1 MGIQNRG
8 GGFGFFDSDRRLI
21 QVLCSIG
28 RQLALRLD
36 QIIHLQG
43 GPRAL
48 PPGNGLE
55 IYEEP
60 RRYDE
65 TTELLRLVTAS
76 YPADHINVTVTT
88 ALTPL
93 AENVSPHP
101 VPVLLINNDA
111 AQMLRYGGP
120 TMTLPTGGIIQ
131 TEDSG
136 VVHVPPNA
144 VLYGMVAVATI
155 SVGVSHLI
163 LPRFGR

>member
-1 MGIQNRG
+1 MGIQRG
-8 GGFGFFDSDRRLI
+8 GGFGFFNSDRRLI
-21 QVLCSIG
+21 QALCQIG

-43 GPRAL
+43 GGRAL
-48 PPGNGLE
+48 PPDGRE
-55 IYEEP
+55 IYDPEI
-60 RRYDE
+60 RRSDE
-65 TTELLRLVTAS
+65 MTELMRLVTAS
-76 YPADHINVTVTT
+76 YPMDHVEVMVGTT
-88 ALTPL
+88 ITWL

-101 VPVLLINNDA
+101 VPVLVINNDA

-131 TEDSG
+131 TESQK
-136 VVHVPPNA
+136 VVHVPANA
-144 VLYGMVAVATI
+144 VLYGVVAVATI